1 MQFEALAGFSAIID
15 RLGEFSEVVDNFASP
30 PEADALPG
38 AASSN
43 GAEASKIDLVDRPNH
58 ASSATLLS
66 LESVTLRTPN
76 GMRTLVQDL
85 TLQVRPPGINFMINH
100 NHSPCSSIPVT
111 RPLPFHLLGRNQYT
125 ALAGLCAGRGRR
137 VAAHCGTKW
146 DREDISTARNCRP
159 LVQRLWH
166 NHQVLRLITCPR
178 QNFCTSAAQQR
189 VTCTGQQR
197 VIKR

>member
-30 PEADALPG
+30 SEADALPG

-58 ASSATLLS
+58 ASSTTLLS

-85 TLQVRPPGINFMINH
+85 TLQVRPPGINPMINH
-100 NHSPCSSIPVT
+100 NHSPCSSIDSCHSSIAFSFAWT
-111 RPLPFHLLGRNQYT
+111 KSIHCFGWALP
-125 ALAGLCAGRGRR
+125 AGRGRR

-146 DREDISTARNCRP
+146 DREDISAARNCRP

-178 QNFCTSAAQQR
+178 QKFAPVLLDSVSHAQASS
-189 VTCTGQQR
+189 V
-197 VIKR
+197 